1 MKKNDYLT
9 FQSSKFNISLFQLLL
24 LRRIYFSYYF
34 AISRSIIY
42 EKITRNGSVK
52 RWLLS
57 HSLYFLC
64 VSSVTTCL
72 LWRFPSSRTLSRTRV
87 FNIVLNTWRIIQC
100 LCFILKRVKIEI
112 NPEAIKNIKISQ

>member
-1 MKKNDYLT
+1 MEKNDYLT
-9 FQSSKFNISLFQLLL
+9 FQSSKLNISLYQLIFLQ
-24 LRRIYFSYYF
+24 RINYSYYF
-34 AISRSIIY
+34 AISRSIIHA
-42 EKITRNGSVK
+42 KITRNGSMK

-57 HSLYFLC
+57 NFLYLLGA
-64 VSSVTTCL
+64 SSVRTCL

-100 LCFILKRVKIEI
+100 LYFILKGVKIEI

>member
-87 FNIVLNTWRIIQC
+87 FNIVVNTWRIIQC
-100 LCFILKRVKIEI
+100 LYFILRPVKIEI
-112 NPEAIKNIKISQ
+112 DPKAIKNIKISQ

>member
-1 MKKNDYLT
+1 MEKNDYLT
-9 FQSSKFNISLFQLLL
+9 FQSSKLNISLYQLIF
-24 LRRIYFSYYF
+24 LRRISFSYYF

-42 EKITRNGSVK
+42 AKITRNGSMK

-57 HSLYFLC
+57 NSLYLLG